1 MALSNREFVGRT
13 LEILSRGLK
22 PYIDRAMAE
31 VSPGVDWPSLL
42 SRKDE
47 LAGRGTKTYKAND
60 VQTQLRVLTE
70 RLGTLGYPFALPRE
84 AVAYASELRQVRN
97 SWAHNETFSDDD
109 VVRAIDTSLRLM
121 RWMRLDKP
129 AAEAEQ
135 LLKDF
140 RAAGTAAP
148 APETSPQGP
157 AAAQPRPLDPGGKTA
172 PRPMEKESA
181 PPQPV
186 PKPQVQQGITITL
199 ETASEVSYAMS
210 YNGGQVINRLVVANS
225 GPEIRG
231 AVLQLSLSA
240 EIGLVSRTSEH
251 YLDIPAGGSTVLSSP
266 NLQGEPAAMLQL
278 EDRQQGTVRA
288 ELLVENNVVASASC
302 DVELLGAQ
310 HWKLRRGLL
319 ALESLAAF
327 VQPNHPEIAKLC
339 SEASDLLKAES
350 GSGAM
355 NGYQSG
361 PERAD
366 EIAWAIFRAAMNRG
380 IRYSEPAAAW
390 GQHAQRIRTPEQVL
404 NGQFGTCMDTTVI
417 LAAALEFAGLQANLW
432 LMEGHIFLGYW
443 RDERNFQT
451 PALEEAAY
459 LVNEVDLG
467 NIRLIESTLVTE
479 EGESLRPQDVH
490 DAAYKRYLTGDMDRV
505 RGVVDI
511 FGARS
516 AGIRPIP
523 ARLATA
529 GGKVEVYEYTPP
541 RPEMPAVPQG
551 SGRGTQSRTDA
562 KQLPPR
568 ISQWKNALL
577 DLSLRNRLI
586 NFTKSARFPLA
597 VPDSWI
603 GQFEDLISAGKP
615 IRLEAS
621 DDVAA
626 IQRERGI
633 RYGRDLPQEQLAD
646 MLVKRHAVYADVSEA
661 GYQTRMRSLAYKAR
675 TLVEETGANNL
686 YLALGS
692 LVWSL
697 DGKELRSPLVLVPV
711 KLRPTSKQGPYEV
724 FLDETGGSTP
734 NYCLLEKLRMEHG
747 MEIPGLA
754 EPEEDNAGIDLD
766 AALGAVRSAVQTKGL
781 PFRVEPTVDLSILQF
796 AKFRLWKD
804 LDEHWEELSKN
815 PLVSHLVN
823 TPTDPFADPV
833 TTETGQD
840 LDELAARVPIP
851 ADSSQLQ
858 AISEAVA
865 GKTFV
870 LEGPPGTGKSQ
881 TITNLLTRA
890 VADGKRVLFVAE
902 KRAALEVVQKRL
914 DDVGMGVFALDLH
927 DKGSKP
933 AAVREQIKRALDHR
947 ADPDHQGLDAALS
960 ELNKARRGLV
970 RYAARLHD
978 ENNAEL
984 SLYSARTKELAVG
997 DETEPLV
1004 VPESFVE
1011 KTSIEQLQQL
1021 RSLLAELPDVAD
1033 PAAPGNRTPWG
1044 FIHRPLSAAK
1054 VDAVR
1059 DAARRLQAAL
1069 DRSMADPGFAHV
1081 VESAR
1086 TVADLTKLQE
1096 VLAAGALDLDLL
1108 DEVASPRWA
1117 TSIEALGSQVTAFI
1131 GAAHPG
1137 LDKVVPEAVDLPVAD
1152 LHAQAV
1158 AAAESG
1164 FFGRKKRLI
1173 AVRDQLAEYIRPGA
1187 VVKPKEVPAL
1197 TEALLTVQSAVRG
1210 LAGEVTAV
1218 PGMQLPES
1226 WNPLT
1231 DAGLELLNHS
1241 VDWLRWASDLVKV
1254 TGEADDQPFLQ
1265 ALRSYLRKTEQVPEN
1280 VAKTA
1285 ADLAEAAADLFD
1297 AAGVGSKDLETWLA
1311 GSTLVERWNQTSRGR
1326 DVDRPGLPS
1335 LERWMEFLRTLEPLK
1350 NSGLREARKQ
1360 LMSGAISA
1368 DDAVS
1373 AFERGLALTAQSER
1387 ASATGLD
1394 RFQAGKHE
1402 NMIDRFI
1409 TRSAVVREQLKVAV
1423 PAEVLA
1429 RRDFNPKSG
1438 AGQMGKLQRQL
1449 NSKRG
1454 LKVRPLM
1461 EEFGELITR
1470 ITPCVLV
1477 SPDSVARFFP
1487 ARSGLFDLV
1496 VFDEASQIRVA
1507 DAVGAMG
1514 RGSSVVV
1521 VGDSKQMPPTSFAE
1535 TSLDRDDEEEDAA
1548 ETVADEES
1556 ILSECVSARVPRQWL
1571 TWHYRSQDE
1580 SLIAFSN
1587 QQYYDSKLSSF
1598 PAPVHGNASAEVN
1611 GYGVNFVRV
1620 AGGHFNRT
1628 GKGKLLRTNPVEAEA
1643 VVAEIRRRFHASPQ
1657 VYPSVGV
1664 VTFNLQQRAHI
1675 ESLLRDSD
1683 DPRIAEALDAPDGLF
1698 VKNLENVQGDERD
1711 TILFSTGFSKNEKG
1725 YLPLNFGPLN
1735 RSGGERRLNVAVT
1748 RARRQVIVFS
1758 SFDPSDLR
1766 AEETSSLGIK
1776 HLRNYLDLAAGGT
1789 DALPADGR
1797 HRPAPDRHRE
1807 QIAEALRER
1816 GLVVSTDVG
1825 LSDFK
1830 VDLSVA
1836 LPEEPERP
1844 LMAILLDSPVWA
1856 SRGTVG
1862 DRDGLPNDVLSR
1874 MLRWPSVQRVW
1885 LPEWLSDSAA
1895 VLDRLEKE
1903 IRREDLLAEPEVE
1916 VAEPAKPVRAAA
1928 AVQPALVKA
1937 APAPT
1942 PAPAPVS
1949 NSLPYV
1955 PWSYRGA
1962 GGIEYLD
1969 QLSSSR
1975 RARDAVRSVLEAVI
1989 DAEGP
1994 VHTVRLAKLVCAEF
2008 DLNKVNAQRAAS
2020 VLKLID
2026 RKKFHVDRDAFVW
2039 PTALDAQTWTR
2050 YRQSDESEPRKTEHV
2065 SLVEIG
2071 NAMAELCRDAAG
2083 LEPEELKRQAIRVF
2097 GGKRVTAGIGERLDD
2112 ALAAA
2117 LASGKVSVSGNLMVA
2132 GAPRKVAGATRVSGP
2147 VPESPKQID
2156 ETDGAWPEE
2165 TSRRVMELY
2174 RQGMMVS
2181 HVARQAGLDEH
2192 EVATYLIN
2200 RLLTPSGDIRDETGA
2215 FRHGKAYSAAEL
2227 GRMEDLY
2234 RRGESLQAI
2243 ARDLR
2248 RTQLGVGWRLLDEGY
2263 PRPKS

>member
-1 MALSNREFVGRT
+1 MALSNREFIGRT
-13 LEILSRGLK
+13 LEILSKVLE

-47 LAGRGTKTYKAND
+47 LAGRGLKTYKASD
-60 VQTQLRVLTE
+60 VQTQLRMLTE
-70 RLGTLGYPFALPRE
+70 RLGNLGYPFALPPE
-84 AVAYASELRQVRN
+84 ASAYASELRQIRN
-97 SWAHNETFSDDD
+97 LWAHNEPFSDDD
-109 VVRAIDTSLRLM
+109 VVRAIDTALRLM
-121 RWMRLDKP
+121 RWMRLDKQ
-129 AAEAEQ
+129 AEEGQQ

-140 RAAGTAAP
+140 RENSAAAP
-148 APETSPQGP
+148 LPDPPAPVP
-157 AAAQPRPLDPGGKTA
+157 AA
-172 PRPMEKESA
+172 PRPRA
-181 PPQPV
+181 AVPRLAPV
-186 PKPQVQQGITITL
+186 PLFLDTEAVSPPPAPKVEAQQGTTITL

-210 YNGGQVINRLVVANS
+210 YNGGQVINRLVVANP

-231 AVLQLSLSA
+231 AVLQLSLTA
-240 EIGLVSRTSEH
+240 EIGVVSRTSEH
-251 YLDIPAGGSTVLSSP
+251 YLDIPAGGSITLSSP
-266 NLQGEPAAMLQL
+266 NLQGDPAAMLQL

-288 ELLVENNVVASASC
+288 ELKVENDVVASASR

-339 SEASDLLKAES
+339 SEASDLLKAETGNS
-350 GSGAM
+350 AL

-361 PERAD
+361 SERAD
-366 EIAWAIFRAAMNRG
+366 AIAWAIFRAVQSRG
-380 IRYSEPAAAW
+380 IRYSEPAPSW

-404 NGQFGTCMDTTVI
+404 SGQFGTCMDTTVI

-432 LMEGHIFLGYW
+432 LMDGHIFVGYW

-467 NIRLIESTLVTE
+467 NIRLMESTMVTDG
-479 EGESLRPQDVH
+479 GETFRPQDVH
-490 DAAYKRYLTGDMDRV
+490 DAAYKRYLTGEMDEV

-523 ARLATA
+523 ARLTNV

-541 RPEMPAVPQG
+541 RPEMPSVPQG
-551 SGRGTQSRTDA
+551 SGRGSKSRADA

-586 NFTKSARFPLA
+586 NFTKTARFPLA

-603 GQFEDLISAGKP
+603 GQFEDLISAGTP
-615 IRLEAS
+615 ITLAAS

-626 IQRERGI
+626 MQRERGV

-646 MLVKRHAVYADVSEA
+646 MLVKRHAVFADVTEA
-661 GYQTRMRSLAYKAR
+661 GYQSRMRSLAYKAR
-675 TLVEETGANNL
+675 TLIEETGANNL

-711 KLRPTSKQGPYEV
+711 QLRPTSKQGPYEV
-724 FLDETGGSTP
+724 VLDETGGSTP

-754 EPEEDNAGIDLD
+754 DPEEDHSGIDLD
-766 AALGAVRSAVQTKGL
+766 AALGAVRSAVQAKGL

-815 PLVSHLVN
+815 PLVRHLVS
-823 TPTDPFADPV
+823 TPTDPFTDPA
-833 TTETGQD
+833 TTETGED

-933 AAVREQIKRALDHR
+933 AAVREQIRRALDHH
-947 ADPDHQGLDAALS
+947 ADPDRQGLDAAVS

-997 DETEPLV
+997 DEAEPLS

-1011 KTSIEQLQQL
+1011 KTSIDQLQQL

-1033 PAAPGNRTPWG
+1033 PAAPGDRTPWG
-1044 FIHRPLSAAK
+1044 FITRPLTKAKAEAAS
-1054 VDAVR
+1054 
-1059 DAARRLQAAL
+1059 DAARRFQAAL
-1069 DRSMADPGFAHV
+1069 DRTTADPEFARV

-1086 TVADLTKLQE
+1086 TVADLGKLRE
-1096 VLAAGALDLDLL
+1096 VLSAGTLDLDLL
-1108 DEVASPRWA
+1108 DEVASRRWNNA
-1117 TSIEALGSQVTAFI
+1117 IDGLGNHVTAFI

-1137 LDKVVPEAVDLPVAD
+1137 LDKVVPEAIDLPVAD

-1173 AVRDQLAEYIRPGA
+1173 AVRDQLANYIRPGV
-1187 VVKPKEVPAL
+1187 VVKPKDVPAL
-1197 TEALLTVQSAVRG
+1197 TEALLTVQSAARG
-1210 LAGEVTAV
+1210 LACEAASV
-1218 PGMQLPES
+1218 PGVRLPES

-1231 DAGLELLNHS
+1231 EAGQHMLRHS

-1254 TGEADDQPFLQ
+1254 TGRPGDQTFLQ
-1265 ALRSYLRKTEQVPEN
+1265 IIRTYLRKAGQVPEG
-1280 VAKTA
+1280 VGRTA
-1285 ADLAEAAADLFD
+1285 ADLAQAAADLFN
-1297 AAGVGSKDLETWLA
+1297 AAGVGPRDLEAWLGGA
-1311 GSTLVERWNQTSRGR
+1311 TLLDRWTQTSRGR
-1326 DVDRPGLPS
+1326 DVERPGLPS
-1335 LERWMEFLRTLEPLK
+1335 LARWLDFMKALEPLNVAGLGAARGQLK
-1350 NSGLREARKQ
+1350 SGT
-1360 LMSGAISA
+1360 IPA
-1368 DDAVS
+1368 DDAVG
-1373 AFERGLALTAQSER
+1373 AFERGLALAAQSER
-1387 ASATGLD
+1387 SAATGLD
-1394 RFQAGKHE
+1394 RFEARSHE
-1402 NMIDRFI
+1402 KMIERFI
-1409 TRSAVVREQLKVAV
+1409 TRSAAIRQQLKAAV

-1429 RRDFNPKSG
+1429 QRSFNPQSE
-1438 AGQMGKLQRQL
+1438 AGQMGKLHRQL
-1449 NSKRG
+1449 GSKRG
-1454 LKVRPLM
+1454 MKVRPLL
-1461 EEFGELITR
+1461 ENFGELITR

-1487 ARSGLFDLV
+1487 ARSDLFDLV

-1514 RGSSVVV
+1514 RGRSVVV

-1535 TSLDRDDEEEDAA
+1535 TSLDRDDEEDDAA
-1548 ETVADEES
+1548 DTVADEES

-1598 PAPVHGNASAEVN
+1598 PAPVHGSASADVK
-1611 GYGVNFVRV
+1611 GYGVNFIRV
-1620 AGGHFNRT
+1620 TGGHFNRT

-1643 VVAEIRRRFHASPQ
+1643 VVAEIRRRFLASPQ

-1664 VTFNLQQRAHI
+1664 VTFNLQQRAYI
-1675 ESLLRDSD
+1675 ESLLRDAE

-1711 TILFSTGFSKNEKG
+1711 TILFSTGFSKNERG

-1776 HLRNYLDLAAGGT
+1776 HLRSYLDLAASGT
-1789 DALPADGR
+1789 DALPSDGR
-1797 HRPAPDRHRE
+1797 RKPAVDRHRE
-1807 QIAEALRER
+1807 QIADALRER
-1816 GLVVSTDVG
+1816 GLVVATDVG

-1862 DRDGLPNDVLSR
+1862 DRDGLPTDVLSR

-1916 VAEPAKPVRAAA
+1916 VQEPVVVPVPVARPEPAV
-1928 AVQPALVKA
+1928 VKA
-1937 APAPT
+1937 VPIPPA
-1942 PAPAPVS
+1942 APVS
-1949 NSLPYV
+1949 NAQPYV
-1955 PWSYRGA
+1955 PWSYRGT

-1969 QLSSSR
+1969 NLGSSP
-1975 RARDAVRSVLEAVI
+1975 RARETVRAVLEAIVE
-1989 DAEGP
+1989 AEGP
-1994 VHTVRLAKLVCAEF
+1994 VHTARLAKLVCAEF
-2008 DLNKVNAQRAAS
+2008 DLNKVNGQRADS

-2026 RKKFHVDRDAFVW
+2026 RKKFHVDRDEFVW
-2039 PTALDAQTWTR
+2039 PTSLDPTTWVA
-2050 YRQSDESEPRKTEHV
+2050 YREADEFEPRKIEHV

-2083 LEPEELKRQAIRVF
+2083 LAPEDLKRQAVRVF
-2097 GGKRVTAGIGERLDD
+2097 GGKRVTAGIGQRLED
-2112 ALAAA
+2112 ALSAA
-2117 LASGKVSVSGNLMVA
+2117 LDAGKVSFSGSGLVVA
-2132 GAPRKVAGATRVSGP
+2132 AASRIVTRTT
-2147 VPESPKQID
+2147 QLD
-2156 ETDGAWPEE
+2156 EPAAERREPDGTSTAWTEE
-2165 TSRRVMELY
+2165 RSRQVLHLY
-2174 RQGMMVS
+2174 RQGLMVRD
-2181 HVARQAGLDEH
+2181 VALNAGLDQH
-2192 EVATYLIN
+2192 DVATHLIN
-2200 RLLTPSGDIRDETGA
+2200 RLLTPEGDIMDETGA
-2215 FRHGKAYSAAEL
+2215 YRHGKAYLPAEL
-2227 GRMEDLY
+2227 RRMEDLY
-2234 RRGESLQAI
+2234 RKGESLPTI
-2243 ARDLR
+2243 ASDLR
-2248 RTQLGVGWRLLDEGY
+2248 RTQLGVGWRLLDEGL
-2263 PRPKS
+2263 PRAGR

>member
-1 MALSNREFVGRT
+1 MALSNREFIGRI
-13 LEILSRGLK
+13 LEILSKGLE

-47 LAGRGTKTYKAND
+47 LAGRGLKTYKAND
-60 VQTQLRVLTE
+60 VQTQLRILTE
-70 RLGTLGYPFALPRE
+70 RLGTLGYPFALPQE
-84 AVAYASELRQVRN
+84 AGAYAKELRQVRN
-97 SWAHNETFSDDD
+97 NWAHNEPFSDDD
-109 VVRAIDTSLRLM
+109 VARAIDTSLRLM
-121 RWMRLDKP
+121 RWMRLDKQ
-129 AAEAEQ
+129 AAAAEQ

-140 RAAGTAAP
+140 REAGTAAP
-148 APETSPQGP
+148 VPSAPAPVPSAP
-157 AAAQPRPLDPGGKTA
+157 APVPSAPAPVPAA
-172 PRPMEKESA
+172 PRPRAVAPTPIQVPLSLDKEDLPAPTPVPLSLDKEVPLPPA
-181 PPQPV
+181 PMVHPPQ
-186 PKPQVQQGITITL
+186 GTTISL
-199 ETASEVSYAMS
+199 ETASELSYAMS
-210 YNGGQVINRLVVANS
+210 YNGGQVINRLVVANP
-225 GPEIRG
+225 GPELRG
-231 AVLQLSLSA
+231 AVLELSLTA

-251 YLDIPAGGSTVLSSP
+251 YLDIPAGGSVTLSSP
-266 NLQGEPAAMLQL
+266 NLQGDPAAMLQL
-278 EDRQQGTVRA
+278 EDRQRGTVRA
-288 ELLVENNVVASASC
+288 ELRVENDVVASASR
-302 DVELLGAQ
+302 DIELLGAQ

-339 SEASDLLKAES
+339 SEASDLLKAETGNS
-350 GSGAM
+350 AL

-361 PERAD
+361 SERAD
-366 EIAWAIFRAAMNRG
+366 AIAWAIFRAVQNRD
-380 IRYSEPAAAW
+380 IRYSEPAPSW

-432 LMEGHIFLGYW
+432 LMDGHIFVGYW

-467 NIRLIESTLVTE
+467 NIRLMESTMVTDG
-479 EGESLRPQDVH
+479 GETLRPQDVH
-490 DAAYKRYLTGDMDRV
+490 DAAYKRYLTGEMEDV

-523 ARLATA
+523 ARLTNV
-529 GGKVEVYEYTPP
+529 GGKVKVYEYTPP
-541 RPEMPAVPQG
+541 RPVTPSVPQARTKG
-551 SGRGTQSRTDA
+551 SKDRAEA

-586 NFTKSARFPLA
+586 NFTKTARFPLA

-603 GQFEDLISAGKP
+603 GQFEDLISAGTP
-615 IRLEAS
+615 ITLAAS

-626 IQRERGI
+626 MQRERGI

-646 MLVKRHAVYADVSEA
+646 MMVKRHAVFADVTEA
-661 GYQTRMRSLAYKAR
+661 GYQTRMRNLAYKAR

-711 KLRPTSKQGPYEV
+711 QLRPTSKQGPYEV
-724 FLDETGGSTP
+724 VLDETGGSTP

-754 EPEEDNAGIDLD
+754 DPEEDHSGIDLD
-766 AALGAVRSAVQTKGL
+766 AALGAVRSAVQAKGL

-804 LDEHWEELSKN
+804 LDEHWEELAKN
-815 PLVSHLVN
+815 PLVRHLVS
-823 TPTDPFADPV
+823 TPTDPFTDPV
-833 TTETGQD
+833 TTGTGED

-914 DDVGMGVFALDLH
+914 NDVGMGVFALDLH

-933 AAVREQIKRALDHR
+933 AAVREQIRRALDHN
-947 ADPDHQGLDAALS
+947 ADPDRQGLDAAVS

-997 DETEPLV
+997 DETEPLA
-1004 VPESFVE
+1004 VPEAFVE
-1011 KTSIEQLQQL
+1011 KTSIDRLQQL

-1033 PAAPGNRTPWG
+1033 PASPGDRTPWG
-1044 FIHRPLSAAK
+1044 FIDRPLTK
-1054 VDAVR
+1054 NKTEAVSY
-1059 DAARRLQAAL
+1059 AARRFQSAL
-1069 DRSMADPGFAHV
+1069 DRTTGDQEFAGV

-1086 TVADLTKLQE
+1086 TVADLAKLGE
-1096 VLAAGALDLDLL
+1096 VLAAGTLDLDLL
-1108 DEVASPRWA
+1108 DEVASSRWNNA
-1117 TSIEALGSQVTAFI
+1117 IEGLGSHVTAFI

-1137 LDKVVPEAVDLPVAD
+1137 LDKVVPEAVDLPMAD

-1173 AVRDQLAEYIRPGA
+1173 AVRDQLADYIRPGV

-1197 TEALLTVQSAVRG
+1197 TEALLTVQSATRG
-1210 LAGEVTAV
+1210 LAGEAASV
-1218 PGMQLPES
+1218 PGVQLPES

-1231 DAGLELLNHS
+1231 DAGLQMLNHS

-1254 TGEADDQPFLQ
+1254 TGRPGEQAFLEI
-1265 ALRSYLRKTEQVPEN
+1265 LRTYLRKSPQVSEEMEN
-1280 VAKTA
+1280 AA
-1285 ADLAEAAADLFD
+1285 ADLAQAAADLFR
-1297 AAGVGSKDLETWLA
+1297 AAGVGPKDLATWLG

-1326 DVDRPGLPS
+1326 DVERAGLPS
-1335 LERWMEFLRTLEPLK
+1335 LARWLDFIRALEPL
-1350 NSGLREARKQ
+1350 NSAGLGEVREQ
-1360 LMSGAISA
+1360 LKSGTIPA

-1373 AFERGLALTAQSER
+1373 AFERGLALAAQSER
-1387 ASATGLD
+1387 SAATGLE
-1394 RFQAGKHE
+1394 RFEARSHE
-1402 NMIDRFI
+1402 KMIDRFI
-1409 TRSAVVREQLKVAV
+1409 TRSAAIRQQLKVAV

-1429 RRDFNPKSG
+1429 QRSFNPQSG
-1438 AGQMGKLQRQL
+1438 AGQMGKLHRQL
-1449 NSKRG
+1449 SVKRG
-1454 LKVRPLM
+1454 MKVRPLL
-1461 EEFGELITR
+1461 ENFGELITR

-1487 ARSGLFDLV
+1487 ARADLFDLV

-1514 RGSSVVV
+1514 RGRSVVV

-1535 TSLDRDDEEEDAA
+1535 TSLDRDDEEDDAA
-1548 ETVADEES
+1548 DTVADEES
-1556 ILSECVSARVPRQWL
+1556 ILSECVSARVPRHWL

-1598 PAPVHGNASAEVN
+1598 PAPVHGSASADVD
-1611 GYGVNFVRV
+1611 GYGVNFIRV

-1643 VVAEIRRRFHASPQ
+1643 VVAEIRRRFHASPH

-1664 VTFNLQQRAHI
+1664 VTFNLQQRAYI
-1675 ESLLRDSD
+1675 ESLLRDAD

-1711 TILFSTGFSKNEKG
+1711 SILFSTGFSKNEKG

-1776 HLRNYLDLAAGGT
+1776 HLRSYLDLAAGGT
-1789 DALPADGR
+1789 DALPSDGR
-1797 HRPAPDRHRE
+1797 RKPAVDRHRE
-1807 QIAEALRER
+1807 QIADALRER

-1830 VDLSVA
+1830 VDISVA

-1844 LMAILLDSPVWA
+1844 LMAVLLDSPVWA
-1856 SRGTVG
+1856 ARGTVG
-1862 DRDGLPNDVLSR
+1862 DRDGLPTDVLSR

-1903 IRREDLLAEPEVE
+1903 IRREDLLTEPEVE
-1916 VAEPAKPVRAAA
+1916 VPEPVVAPVPAAPA
-1928 AVQPALVKA
+1928 AQPLVKA
-1937 APAPT
+1937 APAL
-1942 PAPAPVS
+1942 PAPPAAPVS
-1949 NSLPYV
+1949 NGQPYV
-1955 PWSYRGA
+1955 PWSYRGT

-1969 QLSSSR
+1969 NLSSSP
-1975 RARDAVRSVLEAVI
+1975 RARETVRAVLEAIVE
-1989 DAEGP
+1989 AEGP
-1994 VHTVRLAKLVCAEF
+1994 IHTARLAKLVCAEF
-2008 DLNKVNAQRAAS
+2008 DLNKVSGQRADS

-2026 RKKFHVDRDAFVW
+2026 RKKFRVDRDEFVW
-2039 PTALDAQTWTR
+2039 PTTLDPQTWEG
-2050 YRQSDESEPRKTEHV
+2050 YREADESDPRKIEHV
-2065 SLVEIG
+2065 SLIEVG

-2083 LEPEELKRQAIRVF
+2083 LAPDELKRQAVRVF
-2097 GGKRVTAGIGERLDD
+2097 GGKRVTEGIGQRLGE
-2112 ALAAA
+2112 ALIAA
-2117 LASGKVSVSGNLMVA
+2117 LDSRKLGITGNGLLLPGSRG
-2132 GAPRKVAGATRVSGP
+2132 GA
-2147 VPESPKQID
+2147 
-2156 ETDGAWPEE
+2156 
-2165 TSRRVMELY
+2165 
-2174 RQGMMVS
+2174 
-2181 HVARQAGLDEH
+2181 
-2192 EVATYLIN
+2192 
-2200 RLLTPSGDIRDETGA
+2200 
-2215 FRHGKAYSAAEL
+2215 
-2227 GRMEDLY
+2227 
-2234 RRGESLQAI
+2234 
-2243 ARDLR
+2243 
-2248 RTQLGVGWRLLDEGY
+2248 
-2263 PRPKS
+2263 